1 MDLETIKL
9 KIRKNKD
16 IIYTNGYGVLVFILW
31 DLIKIV
37 LYSIDASPD
46 TSPIKANDSS
56 LLYLSLFVS
65 VLAAIT
71 IFAAI
76 TGYMAIRVGKKNSKR
91 YVALIV
97 LSVITCLFSV
107 QLMIDDI
114 YLCTII
120 VSYGL
125 SISVISVLTDI
136 FFFVMTLILTIA
148 SFKLNRLRKLEKE
161 ANTNER

>member
-37 LYSIDASPD
+37 IFSIDASPD
-46 TSPIKANDSS
+46 TSSVSAID
-56 LLYLSLFVS
+56 LDVIYLSLISS

-71 IFAAI
+71 ILAAI
-76 TGYMAIRVGKKNSKR
+76 TGFMAIRVGKKNSKR

-107 QLMIDDI
+107 QLMVDDI

-120 VSYGL
+120 ASY
-125 SISVISVLTDI
+125 SISIYIISILTDV
-136 FFFVMTLILTIA
+136 FFFMMTLFLTIS

>member
-1 MDLETIKL
+1 MDLESIKL

-37 LYSIDASPD
+37 LYSVDAAPD
-46 TSPIKANDSS
+46 SAMSND
-56 LLYLSLFVS
+56 LDTLYLSLFSS

-71 IFAAI
+71 ILTAI
-76 TGYMAIRVGKKNSKR
+76 TGFMAIRVGKKNSR
-91 YVALIV
+91 HRIALIV
-97 LSVITCLFSV
+97 LSIITCLFSV
-107 QLMIDDI
+107 QLMVDDI
-114 YLCTII
+114 YLCMIIASYSISIYI
-120 VSYGL
+120 VS
-125 SISVISVLTDI
+125 ILTDI
-136 FFFVMTLILTIA
+136 FFFMMTLFLTIS